1 MKTLGVVG
9 AGTMGR
15 GIAQLALQS
24 GLKAVLHDADPAQ
37 LLKAT
42 EAVKAGLDKGVER
55 GKLSRAEAAAA
66 LTRLE
71 TAHAL
76 SGLAACDIVVEAVFS
91 WPGLGGLLVSSVQAR
106 DTPIV
111 LGLFLIIALTVVIA
125 NLLTDL
131 TYAWLD
137 PRVRYR

>member
-1 MKTLGVVG
+1 MLIRHALRRALLPVVTVIG
-9 AGTMGR
+9 GRVGHLVAGT
-15 GIAQLALQS
+15 
-24 GLKAVLHDADPAQ
+24 
-37 LLKAT
+37 
-42 EAVKAGLDKGVER
+42 
-55 GKLSRAEAAAA
+55 
-66 LTRLE
+66 
-71 TAHAL
+71 
-76 SGLAACDIVVEAVFS
+76 IVVEAVFS